1 MRAVKTGF
9 ISLFFLSLS
18 LATHSQSVLKDSVV
32 SFSMMHI
39 HYGLQFPLGDMG
51 DRFGTS
57 HSLGTGFKTKSKRN
71 VVIGFEGSYL
81 FSRNVKETD
90 MLEHITGET
99 GSLISI
105 SGLLATYTFSQK
117 GFMLQM
123 QGGKIIPFKKPNVN
137 SGLMLLAGAGYL
149 QHKIHI
155 EVNDNEAPML
165 SKEYLKG
172 YDRLTNGFMLS
183 QFIGYF
189 FVDAKHKRINCYAG
203 IEISEAFTQ
212 NRRSWNF
219 DEQRKDD
226 KARKDIFVSVK
237 FGWVIPFYRSQTE
250 KFYYY

>member
-1 MRAVKTGF
+1 MNRLIV
-9 ISLFFLSLS
+9 SCFFLLFSIP
-18 LATHSQSVLKDSVV
+18 TFSQSQSALKDSVA
-32 SFSMMHI
+32 SFTLLHI
-39 HYGLQFPLGDMG
+39 HYGLNFPLADMS
-51 DRFGTS
+51 DRFGLS
-57 HSLGTGFKTKSKRN
+57 NALGAGFGVKTRRN
-71 VVIGFEGSYL
+71 AVIGCDGSYL

-90 MLEHITGET
+90 ILKNITGES
-99 GSLISI
+99 GSLIST

-117 GFMLQM
+117 GFLLQM

-155 EVNDNEAPML
+155 EVNDAEVPML
-165 SKEYLKG
+165 SKEYKKG
-172 YDRLTNGFMLS
+172 YDRLTSGFMLS

-203 IEISEAFTQ
+203 VEITEAFTK

-226 KARKDIFVSVK
+226 KARKDIFVSLK